1 MIGSL
6 WTDANSGSGQD
17 LRFWFVFCA
26 FLTRM
31 SPFRRSPGSM
41 VMQMLVWLSPWT
53 LLQKRK
59 QQQVRQQASTSVL
72 KLWNWSQ
79 SSPSHRVSFFW
90 CCSHDPHRQLTIPYL
105 LQQRP
110 SQSVNHGAALGWVRV
125 LVSTWLC
132 SRESGIK
139 ERRVLMGI
147 MWEEVGRNMIRGDR
161 FTLSYCVGCKRVYS
175 VDTFVRIDVE

>member
-6 WTDANSGSGQD
+6 WTDANSGTG
-17 LRFWFVFCA
+17 LKILIC
-26 FLTRM
+26 L
-31 SPFRRSPGSM
+31 
-41 VMQMLVWLSPWT
+41 LCLSYQNVP
-53 LLQKRK
+53 LQKKSRFDGDADARLAVTLNITAK
-59 QQQVRQQASTSVL
+59 EKTATSQTTSLDFSVKAV
-72 KLWNWSQ
+72 KLITVQPITSGL
-79 SSPSHRVSFFW
+79 FFW

-161 FTLSYCVGCKRVYS
+161 FALSYCVGCKRVYS
-175 VDTFVRIDVE
+175 VDTFVRTDVE